1 MQFDNF
7 HRHFKRN
14 AAAEQKNKKHWRIKY
29 FHRQS
34 PLIIFI
40 SIPRLRLQAAHFN
53 QPLRNL
59 TQV

>member
-1 MQFDNF
+1 MQFDF
-7 HRHFKRN
+7 SRHFKRN
-14 AAAEQKNKKHWRIKY
+14 AAAEQKNKKHRIIKY